1 MSERAN
7 ERTFIVLNALE
18 HFPPSVRDAL
28 ISDRGFR
35 SSYDIITE
43 AQITFGDNVGTAS
56 VGRSNLFESIRELL
70 KDHSA
75 RPLVK
80 SGEAEEWLVQI
91 VERDAGYQLFLSC
104 GERRFLLPDCATL
117 SEDRSERIAGL
128 DRIAAEVNLS
138 NQARKRWREA
148 VAAHA
153 LTDDEMA
160 LLHTEIKATLIRV
173 AALVRAEMA
182 AGTGQL
188 SILVPTSSHYFD
200 RLVGEYDDS
209 QNIVEY
215 AQRRVREHIRE
226 LISWN
231 PYYGFLYSLLLSSHS
246 SISAESLAEQMEEEK
261 LIKAY
266 EWLQSA
272 GDRISQIGAIEI
284 GLSILDKRPILE
296 PFLQRIIEQIRED
309 NPDDDQ
315 SQFNLLSSLTMLVDG
330 ERSRKRVVPTKP
342 PFWRR
347 LGSIAQASLIQRCVI
362 DSHIDIATFSSW
374 AAGVRVRHFYLQT
387 LSDLRL
393 EPRWL
398 PDYASGSQLKAEF
411 IGRIMNA
418 ARRNDP
424 RIQSKVLRETLFGE
438 GPAAITWYLRSLHPY
453 LPGPLE
459 GDLEASGELPA
470 ELLKAI
476 EEQFGAEVLHT
487 ESFTALVNSSLIF
500 RIGSQQAQLAAKALR
515 TVKHQVRQDTHKGQ
529 LFSLLMGLASVA
541 AVTRNGELAAELQF
555 LTRRYR
561 HESSMDIF
569 ADKAL
574 TIGLIAAAAHR
585 ELDDWCRFV
594 GEWVT
599 ELAFQSL
606 QGDEMARLHSCVQ
619 LLCQIEPELWRTCG
633 RAEAALS
640 SAVGN

>member
-117 SEDRSERIAGL
+117 SEDRS
-128 DRIAAEVNLS
+128 
-138 NQARKRWREA
+138 
-148 VAAHA
+148 
-153 LTDDEMA
+153 
-160 LLHTEIKATLIRV
+160 
-173 AALVRAEMA
+173 
-182 AGTGQL
+182 
-188 SILVPTSSHYFD
+188 
-200 RLVGEYDDS
+200 
-209 QNIVEY
+209 
-215 AQRRVREHIRE
+215 EHIRE

-619 LLCQIEPELWRTCG
+619 LLWQIEPELGRTFG
-633 RAEAALS
+633 RDEAALS
-640 SAVGN
+640 SAAGN